1 MKQELGTLDRFLK
14 EAPFTFIDNFLSFAV
29 ELDSPDD
36 YDLWLEL
43 IGT

>member
-1 MKQELGTLDRFLK
+1 MEQELGSLDRFEK
-14 EAPFTFIDNFLSFAV
+14 KTSFTFIDNFLSFAV